1 MTKFN
6 RTRLGLP
13 KTHWMDA
20 ACVGVVD
27 ALSVLITKI
36 LSVKATGK
44 GTRRLCR
51 MDKFGFP
58 CSQPRTAYK
67 HGWQTGDIATGMGVT
82 GRIVVQ
88 SAMRLEIRIDGKR
101 ISGKLDRFKCLHK
114 KDGYSYG

>member
-1 MTKFN
+1 
-6 RTRLGLP
+6 
-13 KTHWMDA
+13 MDA

-51 MDKFGFP
+51 MDKFGLP

-88 SAMRLEIRIDGKR
+88 SAMRLEIRIDRKR
-101 ISGKLDRFKCLHK
+101 ISGKLDRFKGLHK